1 METVGIDNC
10 TMYMLLVLVYMPT
23 TYTMSN
29 E

>member
-1 METVGIDNC
+1 METVGIDNG